1 MAAAIAQIEQGFAV
15 FALRADAKVPVT
27 EHGFKNA
34 TTRPDWIRRQLEAP
48 AAGNYGLVWP
58 ATSPER
64 VVVFDLDDGGGA
76 DRPWRDRML
85 DLVAQHGPLPATKIT
100 TTPSGGRH
108 AFYRWP
114 ADVPIPA
121 GDELFGFTVRWP
133 GRGYLV
139 GPGSRIGDR
148 EYTAGPVTEI
158 ADAPGRAGSRRRSPS
173 GPRLAATRPTRA
185 SSPSPAASRSPTG
198 SRAAAATPPSATTW
212 PAATTRASGSTSCGS
227 SSGRRSPRGS
237 RSPRPRRSSAPTSSA

>member
-1 MAAAIAQIEQGFAV
+1 MPAPESVVAAALEQIEQGFAV

-34 TTRPDWIRRQLEAP
+34 TTRPDWIRKQLEAP

-85 DLVAQHGPLPATKIT
+85 DLVAAHGPLPATKIT

-114 ADVPIPA
+114 GDVPVPA

-158 ADAPGRAGSRRRSPS
+158 ASLPTGWVAAAVAERGTRSAPS
-173 GPRLAATRPTRA
+173 GDAITV
-185 SSPSPAASRSPTG
+185 TG
-198 SRAAAATPPSATTW
+198 GFALPDRIP
-212 PAATTRASGSTSCGS
+212 
-227 SSGRRSPRGS
+227 SGRRYATVRNYVAS
-237 RSPRPRRSSAPTSSA
+237 R

>member
-1 MAAAIAQIEQGFAV
+1 MAAAIEQIEQGFAV

-34 TTRPDWIRRQLEAP
+34 TTRPDWIRKQLEAP

-58 ATSPER
+58 ETSPER
-64 VVVFDLDDGGGA
+64 VVVWDLDDGGGA

-114 ADVPIPA
+114 ADVPIPRA
-121 GDELFGFTVRWP
+121 TSCSASP
-133 GRGYLV
+133 C
-139 GPGSRIGDR
+139 
-148 EYTAGPVTEI
+148 AGP
-158 ADAPGRAGSRRRSPS
+158 
-173 GPRLAATRPTRA
+173 
-185 SSPSPAASRSPTG
+185 
-198 SRAAAATPPSATTW
+198 AAATSSGPAAGSAT
-212 PAATTRASGSTSCGS
+212 ASTRRA
-227 SSGRRSPRGS
+227 R
-237 RSPRPRRSSAPTSSA
+237 

>member
-1 MAAAIAQIEQGFAV
+1 M
-15 FALRADAKVPVT
+15 
-27 EHGFKNA
+27 
-34 TTRPDWIRRQLEAP
+34 
-48 AAGNYGLVWP
+48 
-58 ATSPER
+58 
-64 VVVFDLDDGGGA
+64 FDLDDGGGA

-148 EYTAGPVTEI
+148 EYTRGPGDRDR
-158 ADAPGRAGSRRRSPS
+158 DAAGRAGSRPRSPS

-185 SSPSPAASRSPTG
+185 SITVTG
-198 SRAAAATPPSATTW
+198 GFALPDRIP
-212 PAATTRASGSTSCGS
+212 
-227 SSGRRSPRGS
+227 SGRRYAAVRDYVASRYNAGLGARRAVGARPHPGRAAVRGREDRG
-237 RSPRPRRSSAPTSSA
+237 RSCAPTSTA

>member
-1 MAAAIAQIEQGFAV
+1 MPAPESVVAAAIEQIEQGFAV

-34 TTRPDWIRRQLEAP
+34 TTRPDWIRRQLAAP
-48 AAGNYGLVWP
+48 AAGNDGLVWP
-58 ATSPER
+58 SDNAER
-64 VVVFDLDDGGGA
+64 VVAFDLDDGGGA

-85 DLVAQHGPLPATKIT
+85 DLVAQHGALPATKIT

-114 ADVPIPA
+114 ADVPVPA

-158 ADAPGRAGSRRRSPS
+158 ADLPAAWVEAA
-173 GPRLAATRPTRA
+173 LAERPATRSHA
-185 SSPSPAASRSPTG
+185 SAGDSITI
-198 SRAAAATPPSATTW
+198 
-212 PAATTRASGSTSCGS
+212 SGGFALPERIP
-227 SSGRRSPRGS
+227 SGRRYATVRDYVAS
-237 RSPRPRRSSAPTSSA
+237 RYTP